1 MSNDFVKNYL
11 STVLEIIYQDA
22 QCQNWFI
29 WYSQVHN
36 TTMQLKALISSFP
49 GSPVWIPPGS
59 SIHGILQAR
68 ILEWAA
74 MPSSRG
80 SFWPSDWTCVSC
92 LLCWQTGSVPLA
104 PPGKALWLPYTIAIS
119 PQVVHIRE
127 TKMYVH
133 TKACTQMAITV
144 FLILSPIWEQ
154 PKWPPAHEWI
164 NNQAINQSVYWKMQP
179 HGGT

>member
-1 MSNDFVKNYL
+1 MVTKP
-11 STVLEIIYQDA
+11 A
-22 QCQNWFI
+22 QPLWK
-29 WYSQVHN
+29 
-36 TTMQLKALISSFP
+36 KALSYKHIPLWLPHVHAKSLQSCLTLCDP
-49 GSPVWIPPGS
+49 MDCSPPGFS
-59 SIHGILQAR
+59 VHGILQAR

>member
-1 MSNDFVKNYL
+1 MVTKP
-11 STVLEIIYQDA
+11 A
-22 QCQNWFI
+22 QPLWK
-29 WYSQVHN
+29 
-36 TTMQLKALISSFP
+36 KALSYKHIPLWLPDVHAKSLQSCLTLCDP
-49 GSPVWIPPGS
+49 MDCSPPGFS
-59 SIHGILQAR
+59 VHGILQAR

-74 MPSSRG
+74 MPSYRG
-80 SFWPSDWTCVSC
+80 SFRPSDWTCVSC